1 MSLQPLEAQMQ
12 ATLTE
17 KLLRSLLGK
26 SGESI
31 RDQVLI
37 GLEAR
42 PRKRSITFSAVGR
55 LRGSGIRQPIRVQ
68 VGQYPM
74 LLLAELR
81 DRARLVL
88 RDLHDGIDPRALK
101 AKRLR
106 VEAAERENRFSVV
119 AERFILRMAGVR
131 TARAIELRIRREL
144 IARWGERSIASITR
158 VEVSDMVLEIAG
170 RGHREAAR
178 QSLVYA
184 RRLFRWAIARG
195 LLEHA
200 PTDHLSGKDLIGPKN
215 IRQRL
220 LTERELRLI
229 WRAAAEARY
238 PNGPYIQLL
247 VLLGVRR
254 SELGQAP
261 WSELDLDQA
270 LWTISPARMKSNEG
284 HTVPL
289 PPRAVKILGAL
300 PRFASGYV
308 FAARGTKPL
317 NDFGEVKRLLDLR
330 VTELNGGR
338 PIDPW
343 TLHDLRRTFRTALSS
358 LGVAPHIAELCLAH
372 RQPGLARTYDLHR
385 FDREKRDALNAW
397 AARLLANVEPPPPNV
412 VRLRS
417 QV

>member
-1 MSLQPLEAQMQ
+1 MSLQPWKAPMQ

-42 PRKRSITFSAVGR
+42 PRQRSITFSAIGR
-55 LRGSGIRQPIRVQ
+55 LRGSGVRQPIRLL
-68 VGQYPM
+68 VGRYPM
-74 LLLAELR
+74 MSLAEAR

-101 AKRLR
+101 AKQLR
-106 VEAAERENRFSVV
+106 IEAAERENRFSMV
-119 AERFILRMAGVR
+119 AEQFILRMAGVR

-144 IARWGERSIASITR
+144 IARWDERPIGSITR
-158 VEVSDMVLEIAG
+158 AEVSAMVLEIAG

-238 PNGPYIQLL
+238 PNGPYIELL
-247 VLLGVRR
+247 MLLGVRR
-254 SELGQAP
+254 TELGQAP
-261 WSELDLDQA
+261 WSEFDLEQS
-270 LWTISPARMKSNEG
+270 LWTIDAARMKSGEA

-300 PRFASGYV
+300 PYFASGYV

-330 VTELNGGR
+330 ITELNGGR

-343 TLHDLRRTFRTALSS
+343 TLHDLRRVFRTSLSS
-358 LGVAPHIAELCLAH
+358 LGVAPHICELCLAH

-385 FDREKRDALNAW
+385 FDKEKRDALNAW
-397 AARLLANVEPPPPNV
+397 EARLLSIVEPPPANV

-417 QV
+417 HV